1 MPLSPEEQDFLASVR
16 RWVARDLTPHV
27 AAWDE
32 AGSFPRTL
40 YRQAA
45 AVGVLSA
52 GFAESAGGVPAS
64 AQLRV
69 ALQRELCRAGS
80 GGLLAGLMSHG
91 IALPPI
97 AALGSPAQV
106 GRWLPPVLRGEQIAA
121 LAVTEPGGGSD
132 VANLRT
138 TAVLE
143 GDHYRVD
150 GEKAFIT
157 SGMRADLLTV
167 AVRTGEPGAAG
178 VSLLVVEGE
187 PEGLTRSPLAKS
199 GWWCSDTALLR
210 FDGVRVP
217 TANLL
222 GAPGLGFL
230 GLMHNFNAERLGI
243 AAAAWGFGEECL
255 QEALAWT
262 RDRETFGKPLI
273 QRQVVRH
280 QLVDCRMRL
289 EAVRALLVD
298 VAGRIDAGEEPV
310 ADVCLLK
317 NLATETLEQVAS
329 RCVQLL
335 GGSGYIRGGKTER
348 IFRETKVLSIGG
360 GASEVLADLAAR
372 QLGWV

>member
-1 MPLSPEEQDFLASVR
+1 MHLGPDEQDFLTSVR

-32 AGSFPRTL
+32 AGSFPRAL
-40 YRQAA
+40 YGQAA
-45 AVGVLSA
+45 AIGVLAA
-52 GFAESAGGVPAS
+52 GFPEEVGGVPAS
-64 AQLRV
+64 ARLRV

-91 IALPPI
+91 IALPPLL
-97 AALGSPAQV
+97 ALGSTEQAA
-106 GRWLPPVLRGEQIAA
+106 RWMPPVLRGERIAA

-138 TAVLE
+138 TAVRE
-143 GDHYRVD
+143 GDHYRID

-167 AVRTGEPGAAG
+167 AVRTGEAGASG
-178 VSLLVVEGE
+178 VSLLVVEGQ
-187 PEGLTRSPLAKS
+187 PEGLSRSQLAKT
-199 GWWCSDTALLR
+199 GWWCSDTAVLR

-217 TANLL
+217 AANLL

-255 QEALAWT
+255 DEALAWA
-262 RDRETFGKPLI
+262 RDRHTFGKPLI

-280 QLVDCRMRL
+280 QLVECRMRL
-289 EAVRALLVD
+289 EAVRALLDD

-317 NLATETLEQVAS
+317 NLATETLELVAS

-335 GGSGYIRGGKTER
+335 GGAGYIRGGKSER